1 VRGAFRYGGRGFHP
15 VMRMKKAKRSRIFIN
30 GRKTVALDYPASE
43 PNILYRMMTG
53 KRLSPDGDPYR
64 VDGLDRSA
72 VKPFFTI
79 TPNSSGALEDGVLTW
94 LESAQIEPAIAPAAI
109 H

>member
-64 VDGLDRSA
+64 VDGLGRSA

-109 H
+109 Q